1 MPFPDLSTEHLLLRQ
16 LSLRDECEIF
26 ALRSDEE
33 VNRYL
38 NRQRAQTIEDARA
51 FIDNIIKGMAKN
63 DWVMWAVTQKG
74 DPSLIGTIC
83 LWNIIVHKAQAEI
96 GYELLPGFQGK
107 GIMQEAIPRVI
118 RYAFEDMALRSI
130 VAVLEP
136 ENLRSVKLLQKH
148 NFVRT

>member
-1 MPFPDLSTEHLLLRQ
+1 
-16 LSLRDECEIF
+16 
-26 ALRSDEE
+26 
-33 VNRYL
+33 
-38 NRQRAQTIEDARA
+38 
-51 FIDNIIKGMAKN
+51 
-63 DWVMWAVTQKG
+63 MWAVTQKG
-74 DPSLIGTIC
+74 NPSLIGTIC

-136 ENLRSVKLLQKH
+136 GNLRSVKLLQKH
-148 NFVRT
+148 NFVLTTDPEYDKEPGETVTYILYRNLHEQQAALI